1 MGLQNILNHHQV
13 MVTSRSGP
21 VVEISVFLTI
31 VLLALD
37 TVASVILNYVEI
49 CCNMLNDMG

>member
-1 MGLQNILNHHQV
+1 MGFQNILNHHQV